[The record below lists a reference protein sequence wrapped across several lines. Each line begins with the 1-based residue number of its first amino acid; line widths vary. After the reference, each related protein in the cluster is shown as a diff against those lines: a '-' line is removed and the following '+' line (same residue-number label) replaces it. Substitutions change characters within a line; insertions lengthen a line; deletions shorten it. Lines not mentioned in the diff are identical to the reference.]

1 MMPLKRAQDLLA
13 EEGFLSGVLITNNG
27 DPYEGVK
34 YSDGIEERLGDSEVL
49 KSNGL
54 KIVPIKADLVELANS
69 IGSLFVTFFTTFG
82 LFSIGV
88 GLLLIFLIFSML
100 AAERKSEMGM
110 ARAVGMQ
117 RQQLIRLFMLEGAI
131 YGLGSAIIGV
141 LAGIGIGLLLIVA
154 A

>member
-1 MMPLKRAQDLLA
+1 
-13 EEGFLSGVLITNNG
+13 
-27 DPYEGVK
+27 
-34 YSDGIEERLGDSEVL
+34 
-49 KSNGL
+49 
-54 KIVPIKADLVELANS
+54 
-69 IGSLFVTFFTTFG
+69 
-82 LFSIGV
+82 
-88 GLLLIFLIFSML
+88 ML

-154 A
+154 ASNIFSGSSDDFNLSGNVSSISVLTSFLLGSVITFATVFSLHGKLVIST